1 MKKRFIMLGIVCLF
15 MTGCQTA
22 QKTIPEITTIAP
34 ADSAHEETET
44 NKEERAEDASVA
56 VKSLKI
62 GSSKGNPDDLS
73 SLYQTIQT
81 HSDHNHCKSNK
92 HRINHLAS
100 PGFRISNAKHKITD
114 PDNISDKQ
122 QAAAIKKHRQKEQGV
137 NCFHT
142 ILRKYKL
149 LYFPHSR
156 HLHEFRRCIHSF
168 PMFHSTI
175 AKTDPVQDSSLTYL
189 RLFTNMPTTVKII
202 IVTIQY
208 STPG

>member
-1 MKKRFIMLGIVCLF
+1 MECWRKEISENSLFKGRDICHLSACDSRGDNMKKRFIMLGIVCLF

-22 QKTIPEITTIAP
+22 QKTIPEITTIAL

-92 HRINHLAS
+92 HRINHFAP
-100 PGFRISNAKHKITD
+100 PGFRISNAKHKIKSG
-114 PDNISDKQ
+114 P
-122 QAAAIKKHRQKEQGV
+122 A
-137 NCFHT
+137 
-142 ILRKYKL
+142 
-149 LYFPHSR
+149 
-156 HLHEFRRCIHSF
+156 
-168 PMFHSTI
+168 
-175 AKTDPVQDSSLTYL
+175 DS
-189 RLFTNMPTTVKII
+189 
-202 IVTIQY
+202 
-208 STPG
+208 

>member
-22 QKTIPEITTIAP
+22 QKTIPEITAIAP

-73 SLYQTIQT
+73 SLYQTIQI

-92 HRINHLAS
+92 HRINHLAPS
-100 PGFRISNAKHKITD
+100 GFRISNAKHKITD

-122 QAAAIKKHRQKEQGV
+122 QAAAIKKHRQKEQSI
-137 NCFHT
+137 NHLHA
-142 ILRKYKL
+142 ILRKKDL
-149 LYFPHSR
+149 FYFSHMRP
-156 HLHEFRRCIHSF
+156 LH
-168 PMFHSTI
+168 
-175 AKTDPVQDSSLTYL
+175 SSLL
-189 RLFTNMPTTVKII
+189 
-202 IVTIQY
+202 
-208 STPG
+208 

>member
-1 MKKRFIMLGIVCLF
+1 MEYWRKEISENSLLKGRDICHLSACDSGGDNMKKLFIMLGIVCLF
-15 MTGCQTA
+15 MTSCQTA

-92 HRINHLAS
+92 HRINHFAP

-122 QAAAIKKHRQKEQGV
+122 QAAAIK
-137 NCFHT
+137 N
-142 ILRKYKL
+142 
-149 LYFPHSR
+149 SR
-156 HLHEFRRCIHSF
+156 IFLSRTR
-168 PMFHSTI
+168 
-175 AKTDPVQDSSLTYL
+175 
-189 RLFTNMPTTVKII
+189 
-202 IVTIQY
+202 
-208 STPG
+208 

>member
-1 MKKRFIMLGIVCLF
+1 MKKQIILLGIVCLF

-92 HRINHLAS
+92 HRINHFAP

-122 QAAAIKKHRQKEQGV
+122 QAAAIK
-137 NCFHT
+137 N
-142 ILRKYKL
+142 
-149 LYFPHSR
+149 
-156 HLHEFRRCIHSF
+156 
-168 PMFHSTI
+168 I
-175 AKTDPVQDSSLTYL
+175 AKKNKVLTAFIPFSENISSFIFLIAVTSMNFADAFT
-189 RLFTNMPTTVKII
+189 LFQCF
-202 IVTIQY
+202 IQQ
-208 STPG
+208 